1 MFNTILF
8 VSNNVSEVMESR
20 CEVLTMVT
28 IEIVAFWD
36 VMPYGGKKCVNCLE
50 EFAISMF
57 RPEE

>member
-1 MFNTILF
+1 MFNTVLF
-8 VSNNVSEVMESR
+8 ESNNVSEVIELK
-20 CEVLTMVT
+20 CEVLTVVT

-36 VMPYGGKKCVNCLE
+36 VMPYGGMNCLL

>member
-1 MFNTILF
+1 MLNTILF
-8 VSNNVSEVMESR
+8 ESNNVSEVIESR

-36 VMPYGGKKCVNCLE
+36 VMPYGGMNCLE

-57 RPEE
+57 MPEE